1 MKSLFYHFLICLCSA
16 AGDKTQCKKSREQYA
31 EESHKLAP
39 GEIFAFDLERPASA
53 DYKPWEDAEYLAT
66 YKSLLLKSPWLFN
79 NKSRLATGNGSFVHA
94 ADFNEHD
101 RKSIRRINLWNKK
114 SFYSE
119 NIQKK
124 KLTSFSLNE
133 IFFSIHL

>member
-1 MKSLFYHFLICLCSA
+1 LCSA
-16 AGDKTQCKKSREQYA
+16 AGDKTQCKKSRAQYA
-31 EESHKLAP
+31 EESQKVSA

-79 NKSRLATGNGSFVHA
+79 NKSRLATGNGSFVLA

-101 RKSIRRINLWNKK
+101 RKSILRVNLWNKK
-114 SFYSE
+114 RAF
-119 NIQKK
+119 IQKISK
-124 KLTSFSLNE
+124 RKN
-133 IFFSIHL
+133 